1 MIYNIACEKIDFLKK
16 LTEEQKIMFLYR
28 YASLF
33 ITSLFY
39 FIAPTNHTVYRKLF
53 IIACIGLSS
62 IIFNY
67 LYIKK
72 NDDIPMIKLLVF
84 IETIGNSIILI
95 PSGGLNSPYVWYALN
110 TIFISAVMLERKY
123 CWLNVSAYLVASTW
137 MTYYSFNDKQQK
149 IIEIAKQQTNLIISF
164 ILITIVLALLIRY
177 TKEIKLERM
186 KLLAA
191 NKELRE
197 ANHQVKES
205 VNHIMELYQAVHLF
219 SNMKN
224 KNELIELILEYAKRI
239 VSTDMVVFYNYE
251 KKENFIG
258 TASRDVCKRI
268 SDQLQL
274 KVLEIWQA
282 LGNSNSAVQINVEDK
297 YFLVTSVKSS
307 YMTYGILGV
316 EIKPKR
322 EGFNQIESM
331 DQIKFL
337 ADLSSIVL
345 EKFELE
351 KVNDKLII
359 TEEQNRIANEIHDSV
374 LQRLFS
380 TSFGIYGLMKRL
392 NKANIKD
399 ADADLNLIRESVDH
413 AMKELRTAIY
423 GLSWKKD
430 GTDNF
435 VVDMAKYINEIKRM
449 NNVDIILNIIGN
461 SEYIASMSKKAL
473 YRIVCEGIG
482 NAVRHGKAN
491 HIEIT
496 LSIKPDSTQ
505 LRIVDDGTG
514 FDLDAVNKPQEEG
527 GLGIGNIRFLVSS
540 MSGIVD
546 YQSTMG
552 KGTIINIVIP
562 NHMNEVRGDKVV

>member
-1 MIYNIACEKIDFLKK
+1 MYNISYKKINFLRK
-16 LTEEQKIMFLYR
+16 LTEEQKIMFMYR
-28 YASLF
+28 YASLL

-39 FIAPTNHTVYRKLF
+39 FIAPTNHTVGRKLF
-53 IIACIGLSS
+53 IIACIGVSS
-62 IIFNY
+62 IIINHI
-67 LYIKK
+67 YIKN
-72 NDDIPMIKLLVF
+72 NDDVSIIKLLVF
-84 IETIGNSIILI
+84 IETIGNSIMLI

-110 TIFISAVMLERKY
+110 TIFIAAVMLEKKY
-123 CWLNVSAYLVASTW
+123 CWLNLLTYLVSSTW
-137 MTYYSFNDKQQK
+137 MTYYIFNDKNQK
-149 IIEIAKQQTNLIISF
+149 FIDIVKQQSNLIISF
-164 ILITIVLALLIRY
+164 ILITIAIRLLLRYIR
-177 TKEIKLERM
+177 EIKQERI
-186 KLLAA
+186 KLLKT
-191 NKELRE
+191 NKELIA

-224 KNELIELILEYAKRI
+224 KNELIELILKYTKRI
-239 VSTDMVVFYNYE
+239 ITTDMIVFYNYE
-251 KKENFIG
+251 KKENIIDME
-258 TASRDVCKRI
+258 SRDSCKKTA
-268 SDQLQL
+268 DELQI
-274 KVLEIWQA
+274 KVSEIWKD
-282 LGNSNSAVQINVEDK
+282 LENSNSAVQLNIDDK
-297 YFLVTSVKSS
+297 YFLVISVKSS

-316 EIKPKR
+316 EIKPKK
-322 EGFNQIESM
+322 ENFNQMESM

-380 TSFGIYGLMKRL
+380 TSFGIYGLMKKL

-399 ADADLNLIRESVDH
+399 ANADLNLIRESVDH

-435 VVDMAKYINEIKRM
+435 IVDMVNYINDIKKM
-449 NNVDIILNIIGN
+449 NKIDINLNIIGN
-461 SEYIASMSKKAL
+461 SEYIAYMPKKAI

-491 HIEIT
+491 NIEVS
-496 LSIKPDSTQ
+496 LNIKTDSTQ

-514 FDLDAVNKPQEEG
+514 FDFDIVSKSKQG
-527 GLGIGNIRFLVSS
+527 GLGISNIRFLVDSLR
-540 MSGIVD
+540 GKVD
-546 YQSTMG
+546 YQS
-552 KGTIINIVIP
+552 TIINIVIP
-562 NHMNEVRGDKVV
+562 NHINEVRGDEVV